1 LDHEQSCG
9 KGCCLDG
16 HVKGIWDLA
25 AQMEQMEAEMQVGWL
40 ARQKRAL
47 QQQANDMSVY
57 ALEFLNE

>member
-1 LDHEQSCG
+1 
-9 KGCCLDG
+9 
-16 HVKGIWDLA
+16 VKGIWDLA